1 MYRKALVMVM
11 ASAALCAP
19 LIASAGFDIDP
30 AYQQALQ
37 AKPTTVSK
45 SGSSQPPGLVM
56 AATSG
61 PATPPSAV
69 QTQAIPPVGGAVPTT
84 NMVVTSL
91 SGPSAAWN
99 EKIDGFG
106 QNESA
111 QQALKHVVPPTG
123 HLVAGAQFPAARK
136 VSWSGPESRI
146 VVARKMLADA
156 GIEGTFEGNDLVI
169 KVPAAALPTV
179 AVAPAMSPSR
189 SVDPATARRL
199 WTMPKGVMLSDGLAD
214 WITQTGA
221 EGEQNKW
228 TLVWTARDG
237 LTGDKIDYH
246 IPGPL
251 RFEGT
256 IDEAVGQL
264 IFLYRTST
272 KPLAVEFNKEQ
283 RLIHIKLRG

>member
-1 MYRKALVMVM
+1 MYIKALVMVM
-11 ASAALCAP
+11 AGVALCAP
-19 LIASAGFDIDP
+19 LMASAGFDIDP

-37 AKPTTVSK
+37 AKPASASK
-45 SGSSQPPGLVM
+45 SGSSQPPGLVI
-56 AATSG
+56 AATSR
-61 PATPPSAV
+61 PASPPSAV
-69 QTQAIPPVGGAVPTT
+69 QSQAIPPVSGAAPIT
-84 NMVVTSL
+84 NTVVTTL

-111 QQALKHVVPPTG
+111 QQALKHVVPPSG
-123 HLVAGAQFPAARK
+123 RLVSGPQFPAARK
-136 VSWSGPESRI
+136 VSWSGPDARI

-156 GIEGTFEGNDLVI
+156 GIDGTFEGDDLII
-169 KVPAAALPTV
+169 KVPAASLPTF
-179 AVAPAMSPSR
+179 AVAPIVAPARSP
-189 SVDPATARRL
+189 DPATARRL

-264 IFLYRTST
+264 IFLYRKST